1 MFGPLGL
8 PELIFILGLALLVF
22 GPKRLPEIGRT
33 FGRGMAEF
41 RKATNEVKRTLAQ
54 EIDLDDTSPSPAKSA
69 ARPTMAAQPAPN
81 TSTSEAAS
89 PTTADKD
96 EG

>member
-1 MFGPLGL
+1 MIGPLGL
-8 PELIFILGLALLVF
+8 QELVFILGIALLIF

-54 EIDLDDTSPSPAKSA
+54 EIDLEDTSPAPAKSA
-69 ARPTMAAQPAPN
+69 ARPTMAAEPATNP
-81 TSTSEAAS
+81 SPSEAAS
-89 PTTADKD
+89 TPTADKD